1 MDAVNL
7 LCPSQYALL
16 RVDVIVLEMLFD
28 FHFNGFNVST
38 GFRGFLFRQLVVVYV
53 FFVIGN

>member
-7 LCPSQYALL
+7 LCPSQYVLL
-16 RVDVIVLEMLFD
+16 RVDVIVSELLFD

-38 GFRGFLFRQLVVVYV
+38 GLGAFYFDLS
-53 FFVIGN
+53 IIKSNSCSA